1 MNKRW
6 VPPLILIA
14 SGFAQ
19 GALAAESDDPL
30 LFSLQADELE
40 IRDAE
45 GSKPIAWEVQ
55 GWLGYDLDKLY
66 FKTEGERADGETE
79 SSELQLLY
87 SKAISPFWDMQ
98 IGLRHDFSPGDSQ
111 SWAVFGVQ
119 GLAPYFFEVDSALF
133 VGESGQAGLRLSAE
147 YELLLTQKLILSPSL
162 EVNLYSKKD
171 QDRRIGS
178 GLSDL
183 EAGLRLRYEIK
194 REFAPYVG
202 LNWEK
207 KYGDTADFASLE
219 GESTDD
225 LQLVLGIKA
234 WF

>member
-1 MNKRW
+1 MNKKW
-6 VPPLILIA
+6 VPPLLLL
-14 SGFAQ
+14 SGLGQTAF
-19 GALAAESDDPL
+19 AAESDDPL
-30 LFSLQADELE
+30 LFSLQFDELE

-45 GSKPIAWEVQ
+45 DNEPFAWDVQ
-55 GWLGYDLDKLY
+55 GWLGYDLDKFY

-87 SKAISPFWDMQ
+87 SKAVAPFWDMQ
-98 IGLRHDFSPGDSQ
+98 IGLRQDFSPGDSQ
-111 SWAVFGVQ
+111 SWVVFGVQ
-119 GLAPYFFEVDSALF
+119 GLAPYFFEVDTALF
-133 VGESGQAGLRLSAE
+133 IGESGQTGLRLSAE

-162 EVNLYSKKD
+162 EVNLYGKND
-171 QDRRIGS
+171 QERGIGS

-194 REFAPYVG
+194 REFAPYIG

-207 KYGDTADFASLE
+207 KYGDTADFASE
-219 GESTDD
+219 DGESSDD
-225 LQLVLGIKA
+225 LQVVLGVKA